1 MPSPLA
7 SLYSTID
14 SYKRRGADVA
24 GGLLSDP
31 LETLRAQLVDVK
43 NAGAERARQTDSLY
57 KTPEGLLSFDP
68 DKWSPQAKASHDALT
83 QDALGAVM
91 GATVY
96 HGTPHKFDKFDA
108 SKIGSGEGNQA
119 WGHGIYLAENPEVA
133 KMYARQMKG
142 DLLTVDLPD
151 ERIASM
157 LDWDKKIAAQGEN
170 VRLMARDLSL
180 PANAKGKDLYTTLQG
195 QARDAAIHRGR
206 DTQTTLGSSQARA
219 SADLQS
225 MGIPG
230 IQYFDQGSRAI
241 ATEPRQLTGSG
252 RWSVVHPGGR
262 VQIFPDEASAWAA
275 YPKPTSNFVVF
286 PGEEGALTIL
296 DRNSNF
302 GLGPR

>member
-14 SYKRRGADVA
+14 SYKRRGADVV

-43 NAGAERARQTDSLY
+43 NAGAERAKQTDSLY

-108 SKIGSGEGNQA
+108 AKIGKGEGNQTY
-119 WGHGIYLAENPEVA
+119 GHGLYFAENPDVA
-133 KMYARQMKG
+133 KMYARQLKG
-142 DLLTVDLPD
+142 DVLTVDLPD
-151 ERIASM
+151 EKIAQM
-157 LDWDKKIAAQGEN
+157 LDWQKKVGDQ
-170 VRLMARDLSL
+170 
-180 PANAKGKDLYTTLQG
+180 PANVQEAIRSTPWYQTAKERKAGPSGRLFNDPDAMTGDEVLRVLGTNRGISEQLQG
-195 QARDAAIHRGR
+195 
-206 DTQTTLGSSQARA
+206 
-219 SADLQS
+219 
-225 MGIPG
+225 MGVPG
-230 IQYFDQGSRAI
+230 IRYPDQGSRAI
-241 ATEPRQLTGSG
+241 ATPPRQLTGSG

-286 PGEEGALTIL
+286 PGEESALTIL